1 MRAETGIKKAEG
13 VGVEPTGDDTSR
25 LPTVLKTA
33 RATGPYP
40 LPGLLY
46 GYLSNFASLP
56 HWASKQVFLSL
67 GSRGAPQSLQ
77 VEIPCFR
84 S

>member
-1 MRAETGIKKAEG
+1 MGICIIYNKYGNNFSRIFFIMRAETGIKKAEG

-46 GYLSNFASLP
+46 G
-56 HWASKQVFLSL
+56 
-67 GSRGAPQSLQ
+67 
-77 VEIPCFR
+77 
-84 S
+84 

>member
-1 MRAETGIKKAEG
+1 MRLGLKKQKKVKKQKKAEG

-40 LPGLLY
+40 LPG
-46 GYLSNFASLP
+46 
-56 HWASKQVFLSL
+56 
-67 GSRGAPQSLQ
+67 
-77 VEIPCFR
+77 
-84 S
+84 